1 MVRFPRQRSLVL
13 IAGMALGLALFYM
26 NTLPLIV
33 RVFGAAIFFSLA
45 LLQPD
50 LAILFVPL
58 AIPLYLIPAS
68 LGGLRDREILLPL
81 HEVTLGLVSVAA
93 GGQWVLTL
101 IKSRSGLGSGSRS
114 GSSSRSGAGSSS
126 GADSGSRTSVHPTL
140 RNALP
145 LLLFLA
151 AGLWGV
157 WIALPASRPEA
168 LRELRWLVLEPVIF
182 YLLLK
187 SMPTG
192 TTRRAVLALIVAGS
206 CVALIGI
213 LQYIGID
220 LVPLIGAK
228 RSFSE
233 NIVEAGSARRVA
245 SVYGH
250 PNNLGLFLGRVWP
263 LAAALL
269 FHETSSQAP
278 RTKNQELPRGHP
290 NQEPRTEQENKR
302 TREPRVAPSLHRS
315 ALCALRSALSASMF
329 QYFSASMLILC
340 LAGLFVSFS
349 RGAWL
354 GAAVAVLVLAL
365 CGIGSTH
372 RLALPLIALGIVG
385 ASLALLVLTLRG
397 VGGSEGTRILLWQE
411 ALGYLQQHPLGI
423 GLDQFYAYHN
433 PDSGRS
439 LIDPALVGTSEQ
451 YAAHPHN
458 LLLDILLRMGPLGL
472 IAFGWLVVR
481 FVRKTWQQAD
491 LRSMPLVVGILAA
504 MAAALTHG
512 LVDQFYFVPDLAF
525 TFWLVLAT
533 SEISDV
539 A

>member
-1 MVRFPRQRSLVL
+1 
-13 IAGMALGLALFYM
+13 
-26 NTLPLIV
+26 
-33 RVFGAAIFFSLA
+33 
-45 LLQPD
+45 
-50 LAILFVPL
+50 
-58 AIPLYLIPAS
+58 
-68 LGGLRDREILLPL
+68 
-81 HEVTLGLVSVAA
+81 
-93 GGQWVLTL
+93 
-101 IKSRSGLGSGSRS
+101 
-114 GSSSRSGAGSSS
+114 
-126 GADSGSRTSVHPTL
+126 
-140 RNALP
+140 
-145 LLLFLA
+145 
-151 AGLWGV
+151 
-157 WIALPASRPEA
+157 
-168 LRELRWLVLEPVIF
+168 VIF

-192 TTRRAVLALIVAGS
+192 TTRRAVIALIVAGS
-206 CVALIGI
+206 CVALIGV

-269 FHETSSQAP
+269 FYEKSSQAP
-278 RTKNQELPRGHP
+278 SAA
-290 NQEPRTEQENKR
+290 NQEPRAKNQTEQENKR
-302 TREPRVAPSLHRS
+302 TREQGNPGLLHRYTQRVPGSIVPSLHRS
-315 ALCALRSALSASMF
+315 IALRSAL
-329 QYFSASMLILC
+329 SASMLILC

-385 ASLALLVLTLRG
+385 ASLALLVISSRG
-397 VGGSEGTRILLWQE
+397 AGGSEGTRILLWQE
-411 ALGYLQQHPLGI
+411 ALGYLRQHPFGI

-439 LIDPALVGTSEQ
+439 LIDPSLIGTSEQ

-472 IAFGWLVVR
+472 VAFGWLVVR
-481 FVRKTWQQAD
+481 FVRKTWWQAD

-525 TFWLVLAT
+525 TFWLLLAT